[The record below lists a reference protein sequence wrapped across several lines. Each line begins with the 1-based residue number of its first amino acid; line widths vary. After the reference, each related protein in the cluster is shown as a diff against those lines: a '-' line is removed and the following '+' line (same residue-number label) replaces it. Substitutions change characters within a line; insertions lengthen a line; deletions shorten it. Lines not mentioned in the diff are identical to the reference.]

1 LRDRISDIVAINRK
15 IHEVRAKIHYVPYN
29 GSLSVFGAVKLIQA
43 HKSRFLS
50 QTDIFECLQCQTLK
64 RTELAL
70 YNRHIIRLPE
80 ILLMNHLKIL
90 DLRFNDLQT
99 LPMSGLDN
107 LVSLQEFYLD
117 NNQLVSLPH
126 GIGNLQKLTVLSVK
140 KNKLIMLPPSL
151 PLLFNLQQLFISD
164 NNIREVPM
172 VVGSLKSLK
181 KLDASNNPFLKNIPS
196 DFTDLLA
203 YLREQEKN
211 AEKRT
216 ARIKLVVRI
225 LVSTSSVRFQRRN

>member
-1 LRDRISDIVAINRK
+1 MHVPSLFSRKKFVMVAKAVFYLYEALTPSFNT
-15 IHEVRAKIHYVPYN
+15 V
-29 GSLSVFGAVKLIQA
+29 LS
-43 HKSRFLS
+43 
-50 QTDIFECLQCQTLK
+50 QCQTLK

-70 YNRHIIRLPE
+70 YNRHITRLPE
-80 ILLMNHLKIL
+80 ILLMQHLKIL

-99 LPMSGLDN
+99 LPISGLDN

-126 GIGNLQKLTVLSVK
+126 GIGNLQKLVVLSVK
-140 KNKLIMLPPSL
+140 KNKLTTLPPSL

-164 NNIREVPM
+164 NNIPEVPLIL
-172 VVGSLKSLK
+172 GSLKGLK
-181 KLDASNNPFLKNIPS
+181 KLDASNNPFLKKIPS
-196 DFTDLLA
+196 DVTDLMS

-216 ARIKLVVRI
+216 ARIKLVVCLRTI
-225 LVSTSSVRFQRRN
+225 CYFISCGSCC